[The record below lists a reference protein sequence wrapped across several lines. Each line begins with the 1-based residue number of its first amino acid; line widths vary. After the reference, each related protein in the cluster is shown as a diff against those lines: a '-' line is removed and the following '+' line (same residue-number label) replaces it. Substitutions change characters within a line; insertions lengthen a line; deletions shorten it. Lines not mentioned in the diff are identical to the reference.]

1 MLPSNSKKKSI
12 PASLRARKPI
22 PESLKARKPTQRST
36 PKFVRGG
43 GAGPGEG
50 VLASQV
56 VEAMKFLFGDS
67 SEITTN
73 AGGVTRKVKIAES
86 GNPIGSII
94 GAAGRKLAS
103 DAAKGIAKKEAKN
116 TASLTKP
123 RTAKPAK
130 PAAKLSK
137 AEARDMELADIK
149 RLMMP
154 DPRPARA
161 AAKFSADDG
170 IRQAM
175 RGKSGKA
182 LTTGPKPVR
191 SGFKTAAAFK
201 TALKKWE
208 SKLEANRAAVRG
220 GGDST
225 PVAPK
230 ATPAVKKPAVKK
242 DPAPVAKKDPVTPKK
257 PAVKKPQAKKP
268 TTSTALVVRPGSA
281 VATRP
286 GAPTASTA
294 SKDVVKERGVP
305 TFSYARPTTAA
316 GRAKLAIE
324 GPKAQA
330 KRPAAIAAGR
340 SQLAIEGPKKAA
352 TAAKGGM
359 SKKKKA
365 LIGAAGA
372 TGLLFGAGEVL
383 RRSDSE
389 SSKADGA
396 EGIKRQVLTDK
407 YGRQIGRA
415 EYNRREKYRAS
426 IAGKTPKQVEKM
438 RKAEQKR
445 RLEFRRSDGK
455 KQFGALASKKSK
467 NLNVPVGTKV
477 RKIRQG
483 PVSPQNIRDRER
495 FK

>member
-1 MLPSNSKKKSI
+1 MLPSNSKKKNI
-12 PASLRARKPI
+12 PASLR
-22 PESLKARKPTQRST
+22 ARKPTQRST

-50 VLASQV
+50 IFADQAL
-56 VEAMKFLFGDS
+56 EAMKFLFGDS
-67 SEITTN
+67 KKTTTT
-73 AGGVTRKVKIAES
+73 AGGVTRKVGIAEA
-86 GNPIGSII
+86 GNPIGSLI
-94 GAAGRKLAS
+94 GAAGRKLAA
-103 DAAKGIAKKEAKN
+103 DAAKAAAAKAAG
-116 TASLTKP
+116 TAGKA
-123 RTAKPAK
+123 AKPVT
-130 PAAKLSK
+130 K
-137 AEARDMELADIK
+137 APKSAVQAARDKAIARETELADIR
-149 RLMMP
+149 RLMQP
-154 DPRPARA
+154 DPRPARPIF
-161 AAKFSADDG
+161 KKSG
-170 IRQAM
+170 GLSGKLQG
-175 RGKSGKA
+175 GKSGKA

-191 SGFKTAAAFK
+191 SGFKTDAAYK

-225 PVAPK
+225 PVAAK
-230 ATPAVKKPAVKK
+230 PAVKKPSAKKPTTTPAVKK
-242 DPAPVAKKDPVTPKK
+242 DPAPAAKKDPVTPKK

-268 TTSTALVVRPGSA
+268 TTSTALVVRPGST

-286 GAPTASTA
+286 GAPAASTA
-294 SKDVVKERGVP
+294 SKAVVKERGVP
-305 TFSYARPTTAA
+305 TLSYARPTTAA

-324 GPKAQA
+324 GPKTAA
-330 KRPAAIAAGR
+330 K
-340 SQLAIEGPKKAA
+340 
-352 TAAKGGM
+352 AAKGGM

-389 SSKADGA
+389 SSKISGA

-407 YGRQIGRA
+407 YGRQIGRS

-426 IAGKTPKQVEKM
+426 LVGKTPKQAAKL
-438 RKAEQKR
+438 RKAEMKR
-445 RLEFRRSDGK
+445 REDFRKTDGK